1 MFNGDF
7 YLCKRLFFY
16 IYFTTLGNASEIAD
30 DDDGPRS
37 PSCKNQIPKK
47 KKEKKKKK
55 MKIERKK
62 EKDPAHH
69 LHGPADLHTPPDLHI
84 NDTNIVVIAG
94 LGGGCRQL
102 RVAALISIAIESA
115 TGALYRV
122 LPSFLLS
129 FFLSFFLSFLP
140 LYSNKGKKTNQERPF
155 ISFLAFRSGPSVRFQ

>member
-1 MFNGDF
+1 
-7 YLCKRLFFY
+7 
-16 IYFTTLGNASEIAD
+16 
-30 DDDGPRS
+30 
-37 PSCKNQIPKK
+37 
-47 KKEKKKKK
+47 
-55 MKIERKK
+55 MKIESKK